1 MDNLKLP
8 AYPTFEIDGSGS
20 SFHGILPNGD
30 YAWCSNPGGFTKLE
44 LASLMI
50 AQGLMDLKLYDPET
64 TRGVEAISTVSVHVA
79 KAVLEE
85 ANK

>member
-1 MDNLKLP
+1 MNNLQLP
-8 AYPTFEIDGSGS
+8 AHPFTTYDTVS
-20 SFHGILPNGD
+20 NGEGANIPIHYTD
-30 YAWCSNPGGFTKLE
+30 AAQSGFTKLE

-50 AQGLMDLKLYDPET
+50 AQGYIAAGAYKDDEQEGME
-64 TRGVEAISTVSVHVA
+64 ISRCSVSIA

>member
-8 AYPTFEIDGSGS
+8 AHPIITEAGQY
-20 SFHGILPNGD
+20 NGHAD
-30 YAWCSNPGGFTKLE
+30 FDGFTKLE

-50 AQGLMDLKLYDPET
+50 AQGYASQPFYNEHGSVNIAQFSVDL
-64 TRGVEAISTVSVHVA
+64 A

>member
-1 MDNLKLP
+1 MNNLNSP
-8 AYPTFEIDGSGS
+8 AYPRAYEFSAKYDNEVEN
-20 SFHGILPNGD
+20 HE
-30 YAWCSNPGGFTKLE
+30 GFTKLE

-50 AQGLMDLKLYDPET
+50 AANLTPIHYDGIGVTTSQVET
-64 TRGVEAISTVSVHVA
+64 ITQTSVEVA

>member
-1 MDNLKLP
+1 MDTNKLP
-8 AYPTFEIDGSGS
+8 EPT
-20 SFHGILPNGD
+20 PNLQRP
-30 YAWCSNPGGFTKLE
+30 YTTFTKLE

-50 AQGLMDLKLYDPET
+50 AQGVAAKGWALDRTDQF
-64 TRGVEAISTVSVHVA
+64 VQIVSIA

>member
-8 AYPTFEIDGSGS
+8 AYPVTIVDGQKFSGMA
-20 SFHGILPNGD
+20 HED
-30 YAWCSNPGGFTKLE
+30 GFTKLE

-50 AQGLMDLKLYDPET
+50 AQGLLSA
-64 TRGVEAISTVSVHVA
+64 GVGSNIEIDGRLHPLHQAAVWTA

>member
-1 MDNLKLP
+1 MNNLLLP
-8 AYPTFEIDGSGS
+8 AYPIGEDDFNRFSDCRGPWT
-20 SFHGILPNGD
+20 
-30 YAWCSNPGGFTKLE
+30 GFTKLE

-50 AQGLMDLKLYDPET
+50 AQGLIQQGFVAQDDIVYIKT
-64 TRGVEAISTVSVHVA
+64 HSVRVA

>member
-1 MDNLKLP
+1 MDNLKRP
-8 AYPTFEIDGSGS
+8 ADTQPMTTLYDGNVITSWQHHED
-20 SFHGILPNGD
+20 F
-30 YAWCSNPGGFTKLE
+30 AGFTKLE

-50 AQGLMDLKLYDPET
+50 AQGYVAN
-64 TRGVEAISTVSVHVA
+64 GGFAIIDRAIAEYCVQTA

>member
-8 AYPTFEIDGSGS
+8 AYPMAYQFGKEYNHDCVNES
-20 SFHGILPNGD
+20 
-30 YAWCSNPGGFTKLE
+30 GFTKLE
-44 LASLMI
+44 KAALMI
-50 AQGLMDLKLYDPET
+50 ALGFIAHGCYDNQGE
-64 TRGVEAISTVSVHVA
+64 SVIARDSVILA

>member
-8 AYPTFEIDGSGS
+8 AYPNIDSYE
-20 SFHGILPNGD
+20 NGNI
-30 YAWCSNPGGFTKLE
+30 CTPQSGFTKLE

-50 AQGLMDLKLYDPET
+50 AQGLMSSTQFSDNKDNYIATQSVKL
-64 TRGVEAISTVSVHVA
+64 A

>member
-1 MDNLKLP
+1 MENLKMSAYSVQFTNP
-8 AYPTFEIDGSGS
+8 AGQVIA
-20 SFHGILPNGD
+20 L
-30 YAWCSNPGGFTKLE
+30 SNGFTKLE

-50 AQGLMDLKLYDPET
+50 AQGFAANHTLEQNSNLIAEW
-64 TRGVEAISTVSVHVA
+64 SVAQA

>member
-1 MDNLKLP
+1 MNNLLLP
-8 AYPTFEIDGSGS
+8 AYPIHTEAG
-20 SFHGILPNGD
+20 HYNGHAD
-30 YAWCSNPGGFTKLE
+30 FDGFTKLE

-50 AQGLMDLKLYDPET
+50 AQGL
-64 TRGVEAISTVSVHVA
+64 VSNPKFGNHENDDIGEDSVRVA

>member
-8 AYPTFEIDGSGS
+8 AYPGSITGTNG
-20 SFHGILPNGD
+20 FHQISAIEVQAN
-30 YAWCSNPGGFTKLE
+30 GFTKLE

-50 AQGLMDLKLYDPET
+50 AQGLMANPQYVNDKDEVTAKFCTEL
-64 TRGVEAISTVSVHVA
+64 A

>member
-1 MDNLKLP
+1 MDNLQSP
-8 AYPTFEIDGSGS
+8 AYPNVDSYENGNVCTPQSGFS
-20 SFHGILPNGD
+20 
-30 YAWCSNPGGFTKLE
+30 KLE

-50 AQGLMDLKLYDPET
+50 AQGLMATTQFSNNRDLYIGKESVKL
-64 TRGVEAISTVSVHVA
+64 A

>member
-8 AYPTFEIDGSGS
+8 AHPTTIANANEVYEIAGR
-20 SFHGILPNGD
+20 
-30 YAWCSNPGGFTKLE
+30 GFTKLE

-50 AQGLMDLKLYDPET
+50 AQGLCADPNVQQS
-64 TRGVEAISTVSVHVA
+64 VESIGAIAVSIA